1 MGGLLLRAVTLSI
14 LRARDLL
21 ALRLPISL
29 ACRPHCTHIIARSY
43 VYGRDAMTG
52 QVVSYA
58 RVSTARQG
66 KSGLGLDAQR
76 AAMAAFASAN
86 GLTVAAEHV
95 EVETG
100 KGHDALERRPKL
112 KAALA
117 EAKRLKCPV
126 LVSKLCR
133 LGRDVH
139 FISGLMVNR
148 VPFIVSELGPDV
160 DPFMLHVYAAL
171 SEKER
176 AMISSRTKDALQA
189 AKARGKILG
198 RHGRDVLAPRN
209 RAAAEAR
216 AVDLAATLK
225 ALDDEGITS
234 VREIAAALNARGIA
248 TPRGGKW
255 HATSV
260 QRLMERLRG

>member
-1 MGGLLLRAVTLSI
+1 MA
-14 LRARDLL
+14 
-21 ALRLPISL
+21 
-29 ACRPHCTHIIARSY
+29 
-43 VYGRDAMTG
+43 

-66 KSGLGLDAQR
+66 KSGLGLEAQR
-76 AAMAAFASAN
+76 SAMALFADAH
-86 GLTVAAEHV
+86 GLGIVAEFV

-117 EAKRLKCPV
+117 EAKRRRCPV

-148 VPFIVSELGPDV
+148 VPFIVTELGEDV

-171 SEKER
+171 AEKER
-176 AMISSRTKDALQA
+176 AMIGDRTRDALKA
-189 AKARGKILG
+189 AKARGKVLG
-198 RHGRDVLAPRN
+198 RHGREVLAPRN
-209 RAAAEAR
+209 RAAAVDR
-216 AVDLAATLK
+216 AGALASVVAELQ
-225 ALDDEGITS
+225 AEGRGS
-234 VREIAAALNARGIA
+234 VREIAKALNERGISA
-248 TPRGGKW
+248 PKGGKW

-260 QRLMERLRG
+260 ARLLRRLAG

>member
-1 MGGLLLRAVTLSI
+1 MR
-14 LRARDLL
+14 
-21 ALRLPISL
+21 
-29 ACRPHCTHIIARSY
+29 
-43 VYGRDAMTG
+43 G
-52 QVVSYA
+52 QVVTYA

-76 AAMAAFASAN
+76 AAMAAFASTN

-112 KAALA
+112 AAALA
-117 EAKRLKCPV
+117 EAKRLKCAV

-148 VPFIVSELGPDV
+148 VPFIVSELGADV
-160 DPFMLHVYAAL
+160 DPFMLHGYAAL

-176 AMISSRTKDALQA
+176 AMISSRTKDALRA
-189 AKARGKILG
+189 AKARGKVLG

-209 RAAAEAR
+209 RAAALAR
-216 AVDLAATLK
+216 ASELAGIIGELK
-225 ALDDEGITS
+225 AEGKG
-234 VREIAAALNARGIA
+234 VREIAEDLNARGVA
-248 TPRGGKW
+248 TPRGAKW

-260 QRLMERLRG
+260 QRLLKRLVAAG

>member
-1 MGGLLLRAVTLSI
+1 MAGQIVT
-14 LRARDLL
+14 
-21 ALRLPISL
+21 
-29 ACRPHCTHIIARSY
+29 
-43 VYGRDAMTG
+43 
-52 QVVSYA
+52 YA

-76 AAMAAFASAN
+76 SAMADFAQAHALAIAS
-86 GLTVAAEHV
+86 EFV

-100 KGHDALERRPKL
+100 KGHDALERRPQL

-117 EAKRLKCPV
+117 EAKRRKCPV

-148 VPFIVSELGPDV
+148 VPFIVSKLGPDV

-176 AMISSRTKDALQA
+176 KLISDRTRDALKA
-189 AKARGKILG
+189 AKARGRILG
-198 RHGRDVLAPRN
+198 KHGREVLARKN
-209 RAAAEAR
+209 RDAA
-216 AVDLAATLK
+216 
-225 ALDDEGITS
+225 
-234 VREIAAALNARGIA
+234 
-248 TPRGGKW
+248 
-255 HATSV
+255 
-260 QRLMERLRG
+260 

>member
-1 MGGLLLRAVTLSI
+1 MIGV
-14 LRARDLL
+14 
-21 ALRLPISL
+21 
-29 ACRPHCTHIIARSY
+29 
-43 VYGRDAMTG
+43 
-52 QVVSYA
+52 VVSYA

-76 AAMAAFASAN
+76 AAMVAFASAN

-100 KGHDALERRPKL
+100 KGHDALDRRPEL
-112 KAALA
+112 RAALA

-148 VPFIVSELGPDV
+148 VPFIVAELGSDV

-176 AMISSRTKDALQA
+176 AMISGRTKDALRA
-189 AKARGKILG
+189 AKARGTVLG
-198 RHGRDVLAPRN
+198 RHGREVLAPRN
-209 RAAAEAR
+209 RAAADDRAR
-216 AVDLAATLK
+216 ALAETVGTLK
-225 ALDDEGITS
+225 AEGNG
-234 VREIAAALNARGIA
+234 VREIATALNARGVP
-248 TPRGGKW
+248 TPRGGRW

-260 QRLMERLRG
+260 QRLLKRLA